1 MKSAGLRI
9 LLTNNTLAARHGS
22 ELYVRD
28 LALALMRR
36 GHFPVV
42 YSTVLGDV
50 AGELRAATVPVVD
63 DLRALNILPDLIH
76 GQHHLDAMTAMLQFP
91 DVPAIY
97 VCHGW
102 LPWEEL
108 PPVFPS
114 IRRYVAVDDLCRER
128 LLTTPGI
135 AAERIDMLYNF
146 VDLDRFGLRDPLPGT
161 PASALIFSNAATDSS
176 FVPAIREACQAF
188 GIERIDVAGSAS
200 GNAIAQPERVLGGYD
215 IVFGKAR
222 CALEAMSVGCATVV
236 ADLAGLG
243 GMVDTDNMQWM
254 RRLNFGVRTM
264 QAGTISKDG
273 VLSALRAYNPANAR
287 QVTEWIR
294 SEVDLSAAVDRL
306 LTTYDRAMHAR
317 PSAEKDQQ
325 ARTSLADASAY
336 LRTLAPVI
344 KTRSEAEMRAHRA
357 DDALRAAE
365 SCRWQIAC
373 ELAQAATHL
382 AEVRAQLERSEQRNA
397 ALSGELGRLQRDLD
411 ILHGSRAWR
420 AISRYRRLRAM
431 TRGILQ

>member
-1 MKSAGLRI
+1 
-9 LLTNNTLAARHGS
+9 
-22 ELYVRD
+22 LYVRD

-36 GHFPVV
+36 GHFPVL

-50 AGELRAATVPVVD
+50 ADELRAATVPVVD
-63 DLRALNILPDLIH
+63 DLRVLNIPPDLIH

-91 DVPAIY
+91 HVPAIY

-128 LLTTPGI
+128 LLTTSGI
-135 AAERIDMLYNF
+135 VAERIDMLYNF
-146 VDLDRFGLRDPLPGT
+146 VDLDRFGLRDPLPAT
-161 PASALIFSNAATDSS
+161 PASALIFSNAATDGS
-176 FVPAIREACQAF
+176 FVHTIREACQAF
-188 GIERIDVAGSAS
+188 GIERIDVAGAAS
-200 GNAIAQPERVLGGYD
+200 GNAIALPERVLGGYD

-236 ADLAGLG
+236 ADFAGLG
-243 GMVDTDNMQWM
+243 GMVDTGNMQRM

-264 QAGTISKDG
+264 QAAAISKDG

-306 LTTYDRAMHAR
+306 LTTYDLAMNAL
-317 PSAEKDQQ
+317 PSAAEDLQ
-325 ARTSLADASAY
+325 ARTSLADASTY
-336 LRTLAPVI
+336 LRGLAPVI
-344 KTRSEAEMRAHRA
+344 KTRSEAEMRAQRA
-357 DDALRAAE
+357 DDALRVAE
-365 SCRWQIAC
+365 SCRGQITG
-373 ELAQAATHL
+373 ELALAATHL
-382 AEVRAQLERSEQRNA
+382 AEVRGQLERSEQRNT
-397 ALSGELGRLQRDLD
+397 ALAGELARLQRDLH

-420 AISRYRRLRAM
+420 AISRYRKLRA
-431 TRGILQ
+431 RL